1 MNANKSIFRFLGTAL
16 LTVLFLGTVSCEKEV
31 PVTPAPVL
39 KLSKT
44 QVGSGKGSQFIEV
57 QATGSW
63 TLSSEA
69 SWVRFTPASG
79 SGDNAAVSLSYEA
92 NPDDKARSASIT
104 LSCGDRKAVATL
116 RQNAPS
122 EDPQP
127 EVDGGSSTK
136 RRWMELPE
144 TRDDDGLY
152 FYTHDMTVG
161 SKTLRNYSFYWDEKA
176 LVAHW
181 VAYPLNTALRGSG
194 NRSEAWGLDP
204 LLPASKQPTVTS
216 TFRGGWTRGH
226 QIPSAD
232 RLNRAANEATFYGTN
247 MTPQEYN
254 FNGEIWAR
262 LEGTV
267 RGWAS
272 RCDTL
277 YVVTGCVVKGSTETA
292 RDVDGKTIKVPVSYY
307 KAVLAYSKSNA
318 ANGGYRG
325 CAVLLNHD
333 KALAGQTVTKTHP
346 SVMSVRALEEK
357 LGINLF
363 VNLPEAVGA
372 SAAEAIETENPAG
385 VSWWW

>member
-1 MNANKSIFRFLGTAL
+1 MKPAKTLSRILGMAL
-16 LTVLFLGTVSCEKEV
+16 LTALSLGTVSCGKEQ
-31 PVTPAPVL
+31 PVTPDPILTLAKTDVL
-39 KLSKT
+39 
-44 QVGSGKGSQFIEV
+44 SGKGSQFISV
-57 QATGSW
+57 TAAGAWS
-63 TLSSEA
+63 LA
-69 SWVRFTPASG
+69 SDAAWVRFTPASG
-79 SGDNAAVSLSYEA
+79 TGNSLDIILQYEA
-92 NPDDKARSASIT
+92 NAGTTARTAEIT
-104 LSCGDRKAVATL
+104 LSCGGKMTIVSL

-127 EVDGGSSTK
+127 ESHAGPSTR

-144 TRDDDGLY
+144 TKDNDGLY
-152 FYTHDMTVG
+152 FYTHDMTVA
-161 SKTLRNYSFYWDEKA
+161 SRTIRNYSFYWDDKA

-194 NRSEAWGLDP
+194 SRSDAWGLDP
-204 LLPASKQPTVTS
+204 FLPASKQPIVTS

-232 RLNRAANEATFYGTN
+232 RLNYSANVATFYGTN
-247 MTPQEYN
+247 MTPQEYS

-262 LEGTV
+262 LEGSV
-267 RGWAS
+267 RGWAG

-292 RDVDGKTIKVPVSYY
+292 KDVDGKSITVPVAYY
-307 KAVLAYSKSNA
+307 KAVLAYSKANA

-325 CAVLLNHD
+325 CAVYLPHD
-333 KALAGQTVTKTHP
+333 RAVASQTVTKDHT

-363 VNLPEAVGA
+363 VNLPAAVGND
-372 SAAEAIETENPAG
+372 AAEKIETENPAL

>member
-16 LTVLFLGTVSCEKEV
+16 LTVLSLGTVSCEKEV

>member
-1 MNANKSIFRFLGTAL
+1 MNASKSIFRFLGTAL
-16 LTVLFLGTVSCEKEV
+16 LTVLSLGTVSCEKEV

-79 SGDNAAVSLSYEA
+79 SDDNAAVSLSYEA

-204 LLPASKQPTVTS
+204 LLPASKQPTITS

-333 KALAGQTVTKTHP
+333 NALAGQTVTKTHP

>member
-1 MNANKSIFRFLGTAL
+1 MNASKSIFRFLGTAL
-16 LTVLFLGTVSCEKEV
+16 LTVLSLGTVSCEKEV

-79 SGDNAAVSLSYEA
+79 SDDNAAVSLSYEA

-272 RCDTL
+272 KCDTL

>member
-1 MNANKSIFRFLGTAL
+1 MKSIFRFLGTAL
-16 LTVLFLGTVSCEKEV
+16 LTVLFLGTVSCEKEE

-39 KLSKT
+39 KLAKT
-44 QVGSGKGSQFIEV
+44 QVGSGKGSQFVSV
-57 QATGSW
+57 QAVGSW

-69 SWVRFTPASG
+69 SWVKFTPSSG
-79 SGDNAAVSLSYEA
+79 SGDNAAVSLNYEA
-92 NPDDKARSASIT
+92 NPDDKARTASIT
-104 LSCGDRKAVATL
+104 LSCSDKKSVVTL

-144 TRDDDGLY
+144 TKDNDGLF
-152 FYTHDMTVG
+152 FYTHDMTVA
-161 SKTLRNYSFYWDEKA
+161 SKTVRNYSFYWDEKA
-176 LVAHW
+176 LVARW
-181 VAYPLNTALRGSG
+181 VAYPLNKGLIGNGS
-194 NRSEAWGLDP
+194 RSNEWGFDP
-204 LLPASKQPTVTS
+204 LLPARKQPYVLS

-232 RLNRAANEATFYGTN
+232 RLNYAANVETFYGTN
-247 MTPQEYN
+247 MTPQDYD

-267 RGWAS
+267 RGWSS

-277 YVVTGCVVKGSTETA
+277 YVVTGCVVEGSTQKASDAE
-292 RDVDGKTIKVPVSYY
+292 GKSITVPVAYY

-318 ANGGYRG
+318 ANGGYRE
-325 CAVLLNHD
+325 CAVYLDHD
-333 KALAGQTVTKTHP
+333 KAIAGQTVGKNHS
-346 SVMSVRALEEK
+346 SVMSIRSLEEK

-363 VNLPEAVGA
+363 VNLPAAVGNDTA
-372 SAAEAIETENPAG
+372 NAIETEKPAV

>member
-1 MNANKSIFRFLGTAL
+1 MNASKSIFRFLGTAL
-16 LTVLFLGTVSCEKEV
+16 LTVLSLGTVSCEKEV

-79 SGDNAAVSLSYEA
+79 SDDNAAVSLSYEA

-204 LLPASKQPTVTS
+204 LLPASKQPTITS

>member
-16 LTVLFLGTVSCEKEV
+16 LTVLSLGTVSCEKEV

-272 RCDTL
+272 KCDTL